1 MIKDELSSYGTAL
14 GKAGQLKLIGIVS
27 RVLGLFL
34 LIFTIIL
41 LVFALLSFCSVAI
54 IAIMSDYMPVWA
66 ATLIMSSFYVV
77 LIGLAFVFRKP
88 LFIHPFIKLLTKQIR
103 SEEELALK
111 MMEADHEV
119 ELQRV
124 KIETH
129 INNATRDLN
138 FMLTLL
144 GHVWSFFRGKIFK

>member
-1 MIKDELSSYGTAL
+1 MIKDELSSYGAAL

-41 LVFALLSFCSVAI
+41 LVFALLAFSSVAI

-66 ATLIMSSFYVV
+66 ATLIMGSFYVV

-88 LFIHPFIKLLTKQIR
+88 LFIHPFIQLLTKQIR

-129 INNATRDLN
+129 IDNATRDLN

-144 GHVWSFFRGKIFK
+144 GRVWSFFRGKIFK